1 MMVWPGAVRDLI
13 EAGLSEPADAVARYG
28 TSAAKPDPGERS
40 GVMRCCHVGEDGA
53 GTPTLPGVI
62 EAREGIS
69 GRAGGV
75 MRLPFGLVGKM
86 RI

>member
-1 MMVWPGAVRDLI
+1 MMVWLGAVRDLI
-13 EAGLSEPADAVARYG
+13 EAGLSEPADAAVRYG
-28 TSAAKPDPGERS
+28 ISVAKPDPGERS
-40 GVMRCCHVGEDGA
+40 GVMRCWPAGEDGA
-53 GTPTLPGVI
+53 GTPTLPEVI
-62 EAREGIS
+62 DARVDIF